1 MSTSGRSFPF
11 SASFGTSNSYSEQ
24 ECTLHPGKPITM
36 VCVTCQDELVCP
48 TCIKC
53 DHKKH
58 EFLELDD
65 VVQDRQNLI
74 FQHLDV
80 SENSLLKLTDNV
92 TQVNKRLRDYNEQV
106 DNIVRQI
113 RSRGEVIKNNV
124 DRVTE
129 DHIREVERIRRKN
142 VEKLAKVVDQLK
154 RLETEI
160 LKYSKSGKSLPLSM
174 IDTSPIRQALG
185 KNGNRPLA
193 NASILE
199 VPKFVPGDFNLLE
212 VRNLFGE
219 LRREAK
225 SVMVVTNNQMEQA
238 YSFLSSKDLGYPN
251 PGAALENPVRVSEHE
266 TEVTNICPIN
276 NTEAW
281 VVLCDTDEVNLMST
295 ISKKPIQVVT
305 TSGVE
310 VIDVTTSPDRR
321 RTLICCADRSI
332 REIKGIYGRTKVIFY
347 TEAVP
352 SSLVVTRENFII
364 VAFKTGGLIIKF
376 DSRGNVLHKVR
387 GSLVGRID
395 FDNTPKPMRLRQNP
409 RNGDLVLFNRGSG
422 YVTVMDSDMRI
433 RFHSACGKSQVT
445 GQFVK
450 KGGISHFM
458 VVDACFD
465 SLGNI
470 YVVDTLRCA
479 ILVLDKRGS
488 ILRTVMNRQ
497 EYVPRPTAIG
507 VQPDDRVWLGYED
520 GTVQTR
526 ETTTL

>member
-1 MSTSGRSFPF
+1 
-11 SASFGTSNSYSEQ
+11 
-24 ECTLHPGKPITM
+24 M
-36 VCVTCQDELVCP
+36 VCVTCNDELVCP
-48 TCIKC
+48 ACIKS

-58 EFLELDD
+58 EFLELEDI
-65 VVQDRQNLI
+65 VQNRQNML

-80 SENSLLKLTDNV
+80 SESSLLKLTDNV
-92 TQVNKRLRDYNEQV
+92 AQVNKRLREYNEQV
-106 DNIVRQI
+106 DGVVRQI
-113 RSRGEVIKNNV
+113 SNRSEIIKNNV

-129 DHIREVERIRRKN
+129 DNIREVERIRRKN
-142 VEKLAKVVDQLK
+142 VEKLTKVVERLK
-154 RLETEI
+154 RLESEI
-160 LKYSKSGKSLPLSM
+160 LKYTQSGKSLPLSM
-174 IDTSPIRQALG
+174 IDTSPIVHAMG
-185 KNGNRPLA
+185 HKNGNRPLT

-199 VPKFVPGDFNLLE
+199 LPKFVPGDFSLLE

-225 SVMVVTNNQMEQA
+225 SVVIVTNNEMEQA
-238 YSFLSSKDLGYPN
+238 YSFLSAKDIGYPN
-251 PGAALENPVRVSEHE
+251 PGAALDVPVRVSEHE

-295 ISKKPIQVVT
+295 VSKKPIQVVT
-305 TSGVE
+305 TNGVE

-321 RTLICCADRSI
+321 RTLMCCADRSI
-332 REIKGIYGRTKVIFY
+332 REIKGMYGRTKIVFY
-347 TEAVP
+347 TDAVP
-352 SSLVVTRENFII
+352 SSLVITRDNFII

-387 GSLVGRID
+387 GSAVGRID
-395 FDNTPKPMRLRQNP
+395 FDNTPKPMRIRQNP
-409 RNGDLVLFNRGSG
+409 RNGDIVLFNRGSG
-422 YVTVMDSDMRI
+422 YVTVMDNGMRI
-433 RFHSACGKSQVT
+433 RFHSACGKNQVT

-465 SLGNI
+465 SLSNI
-470 YVVDTLRCA
+470 YIVDTLRSA
-479 ILVLDKRGS
+479 IIVLDRRGS

-497 EYVPRPTAIG
+497 DYVPRPTAIG

-520 GTVQTR
+520 GTVQTK
-526 ETTTL
+526 EAATL